1 MTMIKTIVFL
11 SLLVSAALAL
21 KGVDTHFLVT
31 PDQMKCIKEN
41 TLEGTLKQYFITL
54 RAWNGNN
61 TLMGNLH
68 QNL

>member
-11 SLLVSAALAL
+11 SLLVSVALAV
-21 KGVDTHFLVT
+21 KGVDTQFLVT